1 MFPGERLGRP
11 AYGAAEDEV
20 PAARSYA
27 NCHDP
32 IGFLPDTR
40 DWSSDRGLRRPA
52 IRKSRLREPADIPI
66 SAAKV
71 ARDDR
76 TLRPEQPSLPTLIRQ
91 AVIAMTAMT
100 AMIGGA

>member
-1 MFPGERLGRP
+1 VALFQQALPSALGFRWKSFRENISKTVIYEETCRTGPACRCLFTGGNTVFPGERLGRP

-40 DWSSDRGLRRPA
+40 DWSSTA
-52 IRKSRLREPADIPI
+52 ACADPR
-66 SAAKV
+66 SGNLV
-71 ARDDR
+71 
-76 TLRPEQPSLPTLIRQ
+76 
-91 AVIAMTAMT
+91 
-100 AMIGGA
+100 

>member
-1 MFPGERLGRP
+1 VFPGERLGRP

-40 DWSSDRGLRRPA
+40 DWSSTA
-52 IRKSRLREPADIPI
+52 ACADPR
-66 SAAKV
+66 SGNLV
-71 ARDDR
+71 
-76 TLRPEQPSLPTLIRQ
+76 
-91 AVIAMTAMT
+91 
-100 AMIGGA
+100 